1 MHEDSN
7 EINPVFK
14 DFVLNYKFKV
24 ENNRYVPITFSSVDE
39 YDNNK
44 FLNVYRFLTI
54 ILDHEYRRYRVIYS
68 IFNKKSYSFTFDEN
82 FNIKLKQKSKF
93 LKLQDEII
101 SVFEKSLLRNF

>member
-24 ENNRYVPITFSSVDE
+24 ENKRYVPITFSNFDE
-39 YDNNK
+39 YDSKYVNIYK
-44 FLNVYRFLTI
+44 FLTI
-54 ILDHEYRRYRVIYS
+54 ISDYECNRFRVVYR

-101 SVFEKSLLRNF
+101 SVFEKALLRNF